1 VRAVVQRAKK
11 ASVTVDGEIIGS
23 INHGLVVLLGVTDTD
38 TEKDMLAIVQKLIH
52 LRIFE
57 DDAGKMNE
65 SLMDKTG
72 SILSVSQFT
81 LFADIQK
88 GRRPSFIKA
97 APPEKALAL
106 YDAFNQEL
114 VNNGVHLETSLF
126 CAMLDVELSYDGPVT
141 IVIETKEGNVVNL
154 DG

>member
-1 VRAVVQRAKK
+1 MRAVVQRAKK

-106 YDAFNQEL
+106 YGAFNQEL
-114 VNNGVHLETSLF
+114 VNNGVHVETGEF
-126 CAMLDVELSYDGPVT
+126 GAMMDVELINDGPVT
-141 IVIETKEGNVVNL
+141 IIIETKEGKVVNL